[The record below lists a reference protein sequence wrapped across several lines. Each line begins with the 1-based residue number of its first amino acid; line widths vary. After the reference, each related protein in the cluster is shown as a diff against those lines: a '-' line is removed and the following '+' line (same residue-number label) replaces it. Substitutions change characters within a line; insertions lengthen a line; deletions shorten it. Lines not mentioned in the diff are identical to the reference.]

1 MNPKEFPLIVHIV
14 MFEFKAENK
23 DANIAKTK
31 AMLEALVDKI
41 EPLLSMEVGVNFVP
55 SERACDLSLYST
67 FEDEAGLDSYRVHP
81 EHLKVVAFIK
91 EVSVSSKVVDYK
103 RA

>member
-1 MNPKEFPLIVHIV
+1 MIVHNV
-14 MFEFKAENK
+14 MFEFKAENR

-31 AMLEALVDKI
+31 TMLEALVGKI
-41 EPLLSMEVGVNFVP
+41 DTLVSMEVGINFVQ
-55 SERACDLSLYST
+55 SERAYDLSLYST

-81 EHLKVVAFIK
+81 EHLKVVAFLK
-91 EVSVSSKVVDYK
+91 EVTIDSKVVDYK